1 MAMIFARAPLRI
13 SLGGGGTD
21 LPSYYRERGGFLI
34 AGAIDKYIYLLVHDV
49 FQKRYRLKY
58 SNMEEVDTVD
68 EIQHPIIR
76 EALREHWRGAPLE
89 IASVAD
95 IPAGTGLGSSGSF
108 TVCLLK
114 ALATA
119 SGRSTT
125 PAWLAEEA
133 CRIEIDRLGEPI
145 GKQDQYASAHGGI
158 CSYEFHTDDSVT
170 VSPLVLSDETVRR
183 FNDHMLL
190 FYTGETRSASAILKD
205 QNSRTAARDEAMLE
219 NLDRTKELGLR
230 ARDLLLAGDLES
242 YARDMHDHWE
252 NKRQR
257 SRGMS
262 NERIDSLYKTALAN
276 GAIGGKLVGAGGGGF
291 LLIFSQE
298 PQATRDALTSLGAL
312 EVRFTFDLHGCT
324 ASTPD

>member
-1 MAMIFARAPLRI
+1 MAVIFARAPLRI

-34 AGAIDKYIYLLVHDV
+34 AGAIDKYVYLLVHDV

-58 SNMEEVDTVD
+58 SQMEEVDTID
-68 EIQHPIIR
+68 EIRHPIIR

-125 PAWLAEEA
+125 PGWLAEEA

-158 CSYEFHTDDSVT
+158 CTYEFHEDDSVKVT
-170 VSPLVLSDETVRR
+170 PLAISDRTMRAL
-183 FNDHMLL
+183 NDQMLL
-190 FYTGETRSASAILKD
+190 FYTGETRSASSILAD
-205 QNSRTAARDEAMLE
+205 QNTRTTAADAAMLE
-219 NLDRTKELGLR
+219 NLDHTKKLGRRAEQLLR
-230 ARDLLLAGDLES
+230 AGDLDQF
-242 YARDMHDHWE
+242 AIDMHEHWE
-252 NKRQR
+252 NKRRR
-257 SRGMS
+257 SPGMS
-262 NERIDSLYKTALAN
+262 TERIDFLYATALEN
-276 GAIGGKLVGAGGGGF
+276 GALGGKLIGAGGGGF
-291 LLIFSQE
+291 LLVYSNDTQRTRSAMAKANAQE
-298 PQATRDALTSLGAL
+298 VAFA
-312 EVRFTFDLHGCT
+312 FDYSGCT
-324 ASTPD
+324 AMSFS

>member
-34 AGAIDKYIYLLVHDV
+34 AGAIDKYVYLLVHDV

-58 SNMEEVDTVD
+58 SQMEEVETID

-76 EALREHWRGAPLE
+76 EALREHWSGAPLE

-95 IPAGTGLGSSGSF
+95 IPTGTGLGSSGSF

-125 PAWLAEEA
+125 PGWLAEEA

-158 CSYEFHTDDSVT
+158 CTYEFHKDDSVT
-170 VSPLVLSDETVRR
+170 VSPLAISDQTIRAL
-183 FNDHMLL
+183 NDQLML
-190 FYTGETRSASAILKD
+190 FYTGETRSASAILAD
-205 QNSRTAARDEAMLE
+205 QNTRTVAADDAMLA
-219 NLDRTKELGLR
+219 NLDRTKALGYR
-230 ARDLLLAGDLES
+230 ARDLLLAGDLETLAS
-242 YARDMHDHWE
+242 DMHEHWE
-252 NKRQR
+252 NKRRR
-257 SRGMS
+257 SPGMT
-262 NERIDSLYKTALAN
+262 NERIDALYDLARGN

-291 LLIFSQE
+291 LLLYSTDPEKTRSVLMEMSSQ
-298 PQATRDALTSLGAL
+298 
-312 EVRFTFDLHGCT
+312 EVRFSFDLHGCY
-324 ASTPD
+324 ASTSG

>member
-34 AGAIDKYIYLLVHDV
+34 AGAIDKYVYLLVHDV

-58 SNMEEVDTVD
+58 SQTEEVDTI
-68 EIQHPIIR
+68 EQIRHPIIR
-76 EALREHWRGAPLE
+76 EALSGYWNGAPLE

-95 IPAGTGLGSSGSF
+95 IPAGTGLGSSGAF

-119 SGRSTT
+119 GGRATT

-158 CSYEFHTDDSVT
+158 CTYEFHPDGSVD
-170 VSPLVLSDETVRR
+170 VNPLAITDETVRAL
-183 FNDHMLL
+183 NDQLLL
-190 FYTGETRSASAILKD
+190 FYTGETRAASSILAD
-205 QNSRTAARDEAMLE
+205 QNIRTKAADMAMLD
-219 NLDRTKELGLR
+219 NLDRTKELGYR
-230 ARDLLLAGDLES
+230 ARDLLLSGDLETF
-242 YARDMHDHWE
+242 ALDMHEHWE
-252 NKRQR
+252 NKRRR
-257 SRGMS
+257 SPGMS
-262 NERIDSLYKTALAN
+262 SERIDALYDVARN
-276 GAIGGKLVGAGGGGF
+276 SGATGGKVVGAGGGGF
-291 LLIFSQE
+291 LLVYSNE
-298 PQATRDALTSLGAL
+298 PDKTRSALAGMGSD
-312 EVRFTFDLHGCT
+312 EVRFTFDIQGAT
-324 ASTPD
+324 ASRD

>member
-1 MAMIFARAPLRI
+1 MAMVYARAPLRI

-34 AGAIDKYIYLLVHDV
+34 AGAIDKYVYLLVHDV

-58 SNMEEVDTVD
+58 SQMEEVETIN

-76 EALREHWRGAPLE
+76 EALREHWSGAPLE

-119 SGRSTT
+119 NGRSTT
-125 PAWLAEEA
+125 PGWLAEAA

-158 CSYEFHTDDSVT
+158 CTYEFHKDDSVT
-170 VSPLVLSDETVRR
+170 VNPLAISDRTMQAL
-183 FNDHMLL
+183 NDQLLL
-190 FYTGETRSASAILKD
+190 FYTGETRSASAILAD
-205 QNSRTAARDEAMLE
+205 QNTRTVAADDDMLT
-219 NLDRTKELGLR
+219 NLDRTKELGFR
-230 ARDLLLAGDLES
+230 ARDLLMAGDLEMF
-242 YARDMHDHWE
+242 ANEMHEHWE
-252 NKRQR
+252 NKQR
-257 SRGMS
+257 RSPGMS
-262 NERIDSLYKTALAN
+262 NERIDTLYDLARKN

-291 LLIFSQE
+291 LLVYSSD
-298 PQATRDALTSLGAL
+298 PDRTRQALADADSG
-312 EVRFTFDLHGCT
+312 EVRFVFDVQGAM
-324 ASTPD
+324 ASRD